1 MQFKYPELLYALFL
15 LLIPI
20 LIHLFQLRRFQKVD
34 FTNVAFLKKV
44 TIQTRKSSQLKKWLT
59 LLMRL
64 LVLACIIFAF
74 AQPFKA
80 SKTAL
85 NTEKE
90 TVLYLDNSFSMQAK
104 GAQGALLQRAIQDIY
119 DNSNGIDKISWF
131 TNDKSRKN
139 ASLEDFKNE
148 LLQTTYSH
156 DQLSVS
162 EVLLKANQLFTKQP
176 QTDKRL
182 IFVSDFQQKESFSET
197 NENFNINAVYL
208 KPLNSNNISIDTA
221 YVSSKNAGKT
231 QLAVKVSKTGEV
243 SQNIP
248 ISLYNNSTLIAK
260 TALDWTNGD
269 EATVTFEIE
278 NGNSFKGKLEIND
291 QNLNFDNSL
300 YFSINIP
307 KKLKVL
313 SINELNANYLQRMFD
328 QPEFEYTQQTFSS
341 LNYNDIPEQNF
352 IVLNELKEI
361 PASLETA
368 LLSFSKNGGSIFI
381 IPSESIDIA
390 SYNRFSASLGLGN
403 FSEKTTQ
410 EKKITQIVF
419 DHPLYRDVFEKRVVN
434 FQYPKVNSYYDILT
448 NATSVLKYEDGKPFI
463 LQKNNVYL
471 STAAVNSENS
481 NFQNSPLIVPTLFNM
496 AQQSLALPKL
506 YYTLG
511 EQNTFAVP
519 IALMQDEI
527 LAMRDSTDST
537 VSFIPLQQTKA
548 NKVIITT
555 NEDPNSSGIY
565 SIEKEG
571 EFIEHVS
578 FNYSREES
586 ILQYANPED
595 WPGINIYNSVEELFD
610 SLAEA
615 NEINSFW
622 KWFAIFALLFLI
634 FEMLILKFLKN

>member
-64 LVLACIIFAF
+64 LALACIIFAF

-119 DNSNGIDKISWF
+119 ENSNGIDKISWF

-221 YVSSKNAGKT
+221 YVTSKNAGKT

-269 EATVTFEIE
+269 EAMVTFDIE

-313 SINELNANYLQRMFD
+313 SINESSANYLQRMFD
-328 QPEFEYTQQTFSS
+328 QPEFEYTQQAFSS

-352 IVLNELKEI
+352 IVLNELREI

-368 LLSFSKNGGSIFI
+368 LLSFSKNGGNIFI

-390 SYNRFSASLGLGN
+390 SYNRFSASLGLGKI
-403 FSEKTTQ
+403 SEKRTQ

-448 NATSVLKYEDGKPFI
+448 NATSVLKYEEGKPFI
-463 LQKNNVYL
+463 LQK
-471 STAAVNSENS
+471 T
-481 NFQNSPLIVPTLFNM
+481 M
-496 AQQSLALPKL
+496 
-506 YYTLG
+506 
-511 EQNTFAVP
+511 
-519 IALMQDEI
+519 
-527 LAMRDSTDST
+527 
-537 VSFIPLQQTKA
+537 
-548 NKVIITT
+548 
-555 NEDPNSSGIY
+555 
-565 SIEKEG
+565 SI
-571 EFIEHVS
+571 
-578 FNYSREES
+578 
-586 ILQYANPED
+586 
-595 WPGINIYNSVEELFD
+595 
-610 SLAEA
+610 
-615 NEINSFW
+615 
-622 KWFAIFALLFLI
+622 
-634 FEMLILKFLKN
+634 